1 MEIRPPR
8 RLLLL
13 LKLSPP
19 LTTTQTNNQKPQ
31 TNTETMKTKHIIT
44 VTSAIALLLSSCAA
58 DYSSTSVNDRRGR
71 QLTSYG
77 QVRQNDLQR
86 YNEGSE
92 SNHQRN
98 MRYNQRD
105 EMLHPL
111 KTINEAASLAR
122 GIGFNF

>member
-1 MEIRPPR
+1 
-8 RLLLL
+8 
-13 LKLSPP
+13 
-19 LTTTQTNNQKPQ
+19 
-31 TNTETMKTKHIIT
+31 MKTKHIIT
-44 VTSAIALLLSSCAA
+44 VTAAIALLFPSCAA
-58 DYSSTSVNDRRGR
+58 DYSSASVNDRRGR
-71 QLTSYG
+71 QLTSYS

-105 EMLHPL
+105 EILHPL

-122 GIGFNF
+122 GIGFRF